1 MKIARF
7 KLPEQARSKLEDMD
21 KLLLELQKSER
32 AVKPSLQLFEKDIA
46 KATSAWRSH
55 LVKDADASCEIM
67 CSLLSDLDEIRL
79 VRKVAGLAVWA
90 WRCALHEAKAGAIGS
105 DLNFE
110 QVCVVHLS
118 H

>member
-21 KLLLELQKSER
+21 KLMLELKKSEKALR
-32 AVKPSLQLFEKDIA
+32 GSRQLSPKDIE
-46 KATSAWRSH
+46 KVATAWRSH
-55 LVKDADASCEIM
+55 LVEDADASCEIM
-67 CSLLSDLDEIRL
+67 CSLLADLDEIRL

-90 WRCALHEAKAGAIGS
+90 WRCALREARAGAIGS

-110 QVCVVHLS
+110 QLCFVHLS